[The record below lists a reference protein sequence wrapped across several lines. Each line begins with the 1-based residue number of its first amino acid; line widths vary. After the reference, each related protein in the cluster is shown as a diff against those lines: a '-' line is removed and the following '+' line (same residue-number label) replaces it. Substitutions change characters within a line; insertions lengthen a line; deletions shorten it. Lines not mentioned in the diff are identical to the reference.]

1 MRKFTAERLFPVVLQ
16 NYSPAREKFK
26 HLLFLAAIL
35 FIGFSLA
42 APRWGYKEEERYT
55 KGVDLLVAVD
65 VSKSML
71 ANDIKPN
78 RLERTKL
85 AILDLLQ
92 KFSGH
97 RVGLIAFAGTSF
109 LQCPLTLD
117 YNAFTQSLNAL
128 DTDLIPVPGTAIN
141 SALELAEKVYSQ
153 THNQR
158 LLLLFSDGEELA
170 ESAIDGAKRAKGDEI
185 FVYTVG
191 IGSPEGS
198 TIPIVSAKT
207 GFSEELRDR
216 KGQVVRTVLD
226 EETLQ
231 KIAEITD
238 SRYYRLSPRALEQL
252 KRDILEKFP
261 LLKEKSAGNSYIEK
275 VPQERYQI
283 FLLLGF
289 LLLILEM
296 LIHTARKRMRYS
308 VSIYYQLSALTILLC
323 LSFSQLSAKDSRG
336 ETLYKEGKFKEA
348 LEFYNENL
356 KKNPND
362 NATLFNKGT
371 TSLAMMD
378 YEGAEE
384 SFKQALP
391 GAPVGLQKNIFYN
404 LGNTLFQKGMGLAN
418 PQDKLQQ
425 WEDSKKNFQSAVD
438 LDSQFGDAKQN
449 LQYVEEEIRK
459 LKDQQNQDQQNS
471 DQNKD
476 ENKEQNQNQQD
487 SKNDSDKKSDQQD
500 KDPKNKDSQQNQEN
514 PPQDSNK
521 NSSQDQKNTPEQSP
535 KNPEQDQKKNPDR
548 NQSNPSDKQQEN
560 SDKKDDETSEEQSFP
575 NMQENHTPQP
585 QEQTP
590 DGQMTRAEALQLLNS
605 LENNEKKLP
614 SKRLPANI
622 HPGNPEKFW

>member
-1 MRKFTAERLFPVVLQ
+1 MSIGNYIFLFLLPIWGLFVLLFLIWGRRRKYRLLRKFTAERLFPVVLQ

-26 HLLFLAAIL
+26 HMLFLAAIL

-55 KGVDLLVAVD
+55 QGVDLLVAVD

-71 ANDIKPN
+71 ADDIKPN

-128 DTDLIPVPGTAIN
+128 DTDLIPVPGTAIH
-141 SALELAEKVYSQ
+141 SALELAEKVYSRA
-153 THNQR
+153 HNQR

-170 ESAIDGAKRAKGDEI
+170 ESAIGGAKQAKDAEI
-185 FVYTVG
+185 FVFTIG

-198 TIPIVSAKT
+198 TIPVVSAKT
-207 GFSEELRDR
+207 GFPEELRDR
-216 KGQVVRTVLD
+216 KGQVVRTMLD

-231 KIAEITD
+231 KVAEITD
-238 SRYYRLSPRALEQL
+238 GQYYRLSPRALEQL

-261 LLKEKSAGNSYIEK
+261 ILKEKSAENSYIEK
-275 VPQERYQI
+275 IPQERYQV

-296 LIHTARKRMRYS
+296 LIHTARKQTRYS
-308 VSIYYQLSALTILLC
+308 VSIYYQLSALAILLL
-323 LSFSQLSAKDSRG
+323 LSFSQLSARDSRG
-336 ETLYKEGKFKEA
+336 EALYKEGKFGEA
-348 LEFYNENL
+348 LEFYDETL
-356 KKNPND
+356 AKNPNN
-362 NATLFNKGT
+362 NAILYNKGT
-371 TSLAMMD
+371 TLLTMRD
-378 YEGAEE
+378 YEGAEK

-391 GAPVGLQKNIFYN
+391 DAPVELQKNVFYN
-404 LGNTLFQKGMGLAN
+404 LGHTFFQKGMGLTD
-418 PQDKLQQ
+418 PQGKLQQ
-425 WEDSKKNFQSAVD
+425 WEDSKKNFQSAID
-438 LDSQFGDAKQN
+438 LDPQFNDAKQN

-459 LKDQQNQDQQNS
+459 LKDQQERQNQQKS

-476 ENKEQNQNQQD
+476 EDKEQNF
-487 SKNDSDKKSDQQD
+487 DQ
-500 KDPKNKDSQQNQEN
+500 
-514 PPQDSNK
+514 
-521 NSSQDQKNTPEQSP
+521 
-535 KNPEQDQKKNPDR
+535 

-560 SDKKDDETSEEQSFP
+560 SERKDKETSEEQPFP
-575 NMQENHTPQP
+575 NMQEDYTSQP
-585 QEQTP
+585 QERTP

-614 SKRLPANI
+614 FKRLPVSI
-622 HPGNPEKFW
+622 RPGNPEKFW